1 VATAATGTVATAK
14 TPNPRAAPRRTP
26 RSPRRSAT
34 PARAGAA
41 GDGVLRFSFPDTD
54 RFAEVEWREF
64 FEEFEREGLALVYQP
79 AAEDVEDPNR
89 FYKLVDRAT
98 V

>member
-1 VATAATGTVATAK
+1 MSRTVSNSGGTGESTTNHERV
-14 TPNPRAAPRRTP
+14 RRWAD
-26 RSPRRSAT
+26 RRDAT